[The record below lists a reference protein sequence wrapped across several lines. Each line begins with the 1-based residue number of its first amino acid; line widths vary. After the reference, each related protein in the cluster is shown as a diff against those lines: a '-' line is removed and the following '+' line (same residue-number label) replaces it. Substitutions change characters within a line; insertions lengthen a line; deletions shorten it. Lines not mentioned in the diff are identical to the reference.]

1 MISLLSLD
9 KRRQPRLELGISGK
23 YRVYYLWLL
32 TQSYTAIPKDLWRQA
47 GQGHICVVPEIKGR
61 SKMIRDENN
70 VLTDDE
76 LVVARNF

>member
-1 MISLLSLD
+1 MVAD
-9 KRRQPRLELGISGK
+9 TVAYCYTKRFVE
-23 YRVYYLWLL
+23 
-32 TQSYTAIPKDLWRQA
+32 A